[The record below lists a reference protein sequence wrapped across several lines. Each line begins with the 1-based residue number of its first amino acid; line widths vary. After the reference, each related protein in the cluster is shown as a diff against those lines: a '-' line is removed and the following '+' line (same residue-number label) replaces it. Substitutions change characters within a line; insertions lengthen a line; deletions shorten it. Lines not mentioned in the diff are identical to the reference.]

1 VSVTEARLAAQLGG
15 GPVLFAE
22 SPVTGPPASGG
33 RGSTAELLVV
43 MPRLVRGVAFTVD
56 YGDGTTAQPLQPTT
70 HTVTVR
76 CRLVH
81 SSVCVCK
88 GRFTAR
94 ELDRTGLLQVDPV
107 RRRVTTRSLV
117 TRVSFT
123 TGRLVI
129 AVELSM
135 GWVDP
140 WVGLG
145 RDFSVFG
152 GLGWVYSKSI

>member
-1 VSVTEARLAAQLGG
+1 LDICRQVSVTEARLAAQLGG

-33 RGSTAELLVV
+33 GGSGSTAELLVV

-81 SSVCVCK
+81 SSVCVCAK
-88 GRFTAR
+88 DGSRHVNWT
-94 ELDRTGLLQVDPV
+94 ELGCYKLTQLDD
-107 RRRVTTRSLV
+107 
-117 TRVSFT
+117 
-123 TGRLVI
+123 
-129 AVELSM
+129 A
-135 GWVDP
+135 
-140 WVGLG
+140 
-145 RDFSVFG
+145 
-152 GLGWVYSKSI
+152 